1 MGELFAGV
9 LLFFIPFAAHFH
21 EASYPLFVVLTKES
35 YMTTFQHVD
44 LSKMDLDAP
53 LTVGLFFQAFGQLW
67 DEVLLPSLRRE
78 FATKEDL
85 KEGLKTCATKKDL
98 RELATEWREELR
110 QTERRI
116 HLAVHQKVGTFIEEQ
131 RVFNSAC
138 ERDIHQIRG
147 AVFGVAD
154 KGKKKYR
161 A

>member
-1 MGELFAGV
+1 
-9 LLFFIPFAAHFH
+9 
-21 EASYPLFVVLTKES
+21 
-35 YMTTFQHVD
+35 
-44 LSKMDLDAP
+44 MDLDAP

-85 KEGLKTCATKKDL
+85 ERFVTKEEAKQFATKEDLKVFATKKDL
-98 RELATEWREELR
+98 RAFATEWREELQ
-110 QTERRI
+110 QTERRL
-116 HLAVHQKVGTFIEEQ
+116 HLAIYQKVGTFIEEQ
-131 RVFNSAC
+131 RIFNSTC

-154 KGKKKYR
+154 KGKKKYQ